1 MLSSFFKRSVPS
13 PPVPV
18 PEPVIHTITPQIK
31 LEDILPRTPELIL
44 TPEHAILKRLKWVD
58 WKGQVGIVHD
68 LDSSGHAIVHYVNR
82 ETGETVSHGRVPCGE
97 LKLAGFTQIPPC
109 RRIGMSRAYAAT
121 LGYV

>member
-1 MLSSFFKRSVPS
+1 MFKNPFKRAVPA
-13 PPVPV
+13 PQI
-18 PEPVIHTITPQIK
+18 PEPVIHTITPTIT
-31 LEDILPRTPELIL
+31 LEDIVPQQPKLVVPV
-44 TPEHAILKRLKWVD
+44 EHVILKRLKWVD
-58 WKGQVGIVHD
+58 WKGQVGIIHE

-82 ETGETVSHGRVPCGE
+82 EDGTTVSVGRVPCGE